1 MSESK
6 EKRALEILKKS
17 QKEIEAKQG
26 EKLVSN
32 PTIKEIV

>member
-17 QKEIEAKQG
+17 QKNMGGHKGRLAQDLK
-26 EKLVSN
+26 
-32 PTIKEIV
+32 